1 MWLSDME
8 MRPLIYSAALS
19 SQSVAVATKS
29 KVTIS
34 VVAEDVETFYCEKKY
49 ARSDSHDLI
58 AGQQIGVI

>member
-8 MRPLIYSAALS
+8 MRPLIYSATLS
-19 SQSVAVATKS
+19 SQSVATKS

>member
-19 SQSVAVATKS
+19 SQSVATKS

-49 ARSDSHDLI
+49 TRSDSHDLI

>member
-19 SQSVAVATKS
+19 SQSVAAKS

-34 VVAEDVETFYCEKKY
+34 VVAKDIETFYCEKKY

>member
-19 SQSVAVATKS
+19 SQSVVTKS

>member
-19 SQSVAVATKS
+19 RQSVATKS
-29 KVTIS
+29 KVIIS

-49 ARSDSHDLI
+49 ARSDSHELI